1 MAGTKMSESY
11 DISQTSLSAKPLKV
25 DKSDY
30 AWITHLSDMS
40 GLAIAVFSE
49 SRGLEY
55 FNDRTSELFEIA
67 KDAFDYEPSYADII
81 EHMAK
86 RGDFGSGDSQSFIT
100 HIADIFNNQREGDG
114 DIAEIKV
121 TMPSGR
127 RLLVRQKHIT
137 DDLTLLTAKDIT
149 LEEHKSHTL
158 DIALESGSA
167 GFWYYNC
174 ETKEFSFTS
183 EYLENQL
190 SFRQLERARDKG
202 VMAII
207 HPDDLAMAKAVWE
220 QALSTGKPW
229 KHTCRILTGN
239 GQSMWLRWNARP
251 QLSEKGH
258 LISFTSFFHDITQEL
273 ETSDA
278 LRKAKEAAENSLK
291 TQNDFLARL
300 SHEIRTP
307 MNGVIGIA
315 DALIHHHADNEIN
328 SKLELIQSSAEK
340 ILRIMDETLNHTKL
354 HADKFK
360 LESAPASPAKSVENV
375 VRLWEH
381 KALKN
386 NISLSYNID
395 SSVPDMIVF
404 DSLRYEQCLNNLI
417 SNAIKFTPNGTVKV
431 ILTTVVSEDGS
442 ARLVLAV
449 KDNGI
454 GMATDQ
460 QKQIFDPYTQADTS
474 IARRFGGTGLGM
486 TITKEIIEL
495 MGGAV
500 SLRSESGKG
509 SVFVI
514 TLPFE
519 INEEDRDLNNTSSGV
534 LVTQILEDAKP
545 DPTNYS
551 DLRVLVVDDNATNHM
566 VITSLLNSLVGEI
579 LTAHDGQQAINI
591 LETTEVDLVLMDIHM
606 PVMDGI
612 EATLAIRG
620 RSEPWADIKIIAL
633 TADPQYQQKR
643 LCRNIGMDEA
653 LAKPVKLVEL
663 LEAFDSV
670 LTPENHSQ
678 KFQKSA

>member
-67 KDAFDYEPSYADII
+67 KDAFNYEPSYADII

-86 RGDFGSGDSQSFIT
+86 RGDFGAGDSQSFIA
-100 HIADIFNNQREGDG
+100 HIADIFKNQRDGDG
-114 DIAEIKV
+114 DIAELKI

-137 DDLTLLTAKDIT
+137 DDLTLLTAQDIT
-149 LEEHKSHTL
+149 LEERKSHTL

-174 ETKEFSFTS
+174 ETKDFSFTS
-183 EYLENQL
+183 EYLEKHL
-190 SFRQLERARDKG
+190 SFRQLERAQNKG
-202 VMAII
+202 VMEII

-220 QALSTGKPW
+220 QALNTGKPW

-258 LISFTSFFHDITQEL
+258 VISYTSFFHDITQEL

-278 LRKAKEAAENSLK
+278 LRKAKEAAEKSLK
-291 TQNDFLARL
+291 IKNDFLARL

-315 DALIHHHADNEIN
+315 DALIHHHSDNEIN
-328 SKLELIQSSAEK
+328 PKLELIQSSAEK
-340 ILRIMDETLNHTKL
+340 ILRIMDETLSHTKL
-354 HADKFK
+354 HADKVK

-386 NISLSYNID
+386 NISLSYKID
-395 SSVPDMIVF
+395 PSVPEMMDF
-404 DSLRYEQCLNNLI
+404 DHFRYEQCLNNLI

-431 ILTTVVSEDGS
+431 VLTTVTSKDGS

-454 GMATDQ
+454 GMSIDQ
-460 QKQIFDPYTQADTS
+460 QKQIFEPYTQADTS

-509 SVFVI
+509 TVFVI
-514 TLPFE
+514 TLPLE
-519 INEEDRDLNNTSSGV
+519 IEEKNTNDTASGS
-534 LVTQILEDAKP
+534 LVTQILEEAKP
-545 DPTNYS
+545 EPTNYS
-551 DLRVLVVDDNATNHM
+551 GLRVLVVDDNATNHM
-566 VITSLLNSLVGEI
+566 VITSLLSSLVGEI
-579 LTAHDGQQAINI
+579 HIAHDGQQAINV
-591 LETTEVDLVLMDIHM
+591 LETTDVDLVLMDIHM

-620 RSEPWADIKIIAL
+620 RSEPWADVKIIAL

-663 LEAFDSV
+663 LEAFDNV

>member
-1 MAGTKMSESY
+1 
-11 DISQTSLSAKPLKV
+11 
-25 DKSDY
+25 
-30 AWITHLSDMS
+30 
-40 GLAIAVFSE
+40 
-49 SRGLEY
+49 
-55 FNDRTSELFEIA
+55 
-67 KDAFDYEPSYADII
+67 
-81 EHMAK
+81 
-86 RGDFGSGDSQSFIT
+86 
-100 HIADIFNNQREGDG
+100 
-114 DIAEIKV
+114 
-121 TMPSGR
+121 
-127 RLLVRQKHIT
+127 
-137 DDLTLLTAKDIT
+137 
-149 LEEHKSHTL
+149 
-158 DIALESGSA
+158 
-167 GFWYYNC
+167 
-174 ETKEFSFTS
+174 
-183 EYLENQL
+183 
-190 SFRQLERARDKG
+190 
-202 VMAII
+202 
-207 HPDDLAMAKAVWE
+207 
-220 QALSTGKPW
+220 
-229 KHTCRILTGN
+229 
-239 GQSMWLRWNARP
+239 
-251 QLSEKGH
+251 
-258 LISFTSFFHDITQEL
+258 
-273 ETSDA
+273 
-278 LRKAKEAAENSLK
+278 
-291 TQNDFLARL
+291 
-300 SHEIRTP
+300 
-307 MNGVIGIA
+307 
-315 DALIHHHADNEIN
+315 
-328 SKLELIQSSAEK
+328 
-340 ILRIMDETLNHTKL
+340 
-354 HADKFK
+354 
-360 LESAPASPAKSVENV
+360 
-375 VRLWEH
+375 
-381 KALKN
+381 
-386 NISLSYNID
+386 
-395 SSVPDMIVF
+395 MIVF

-514 TLPFE
+514 TLPFD

-534 LVTQILEDAKP
+534 LV
-545 DPTNYS
+545 
-551 DLRVLVVDDNATNHM
+551 
-566 VITSLLNSLVGEI
+566 SLVGEI